1 MIEKKNLKDKMKETP
16 IRVESID
23 KENMIY
29 RCSDGNDYPLLEG
42 SENITVEELQK
53 CLDEAKNSVI
63 TLIENLGE

>member
-1 MIEKKNLKDKMKETP
+1 MIEKKNLTDKMKAAP

-23 KENMIY
+23 RENMIY

-53 CLDEAKNSVI
+53 CLDEAKSCII
-63 TLIENLGE
+63 TLIENLNE

>member
-1 MIEKKNLKDKMKETP
+1 MIERKNLTDKMKASS

-23 KENMIY
+23 RENMAY

-53 CLDEAKNSVI
+53 CLDKAKSSVI
-63 TLIENLGE
+63 TLIENLNE

>member
-1 MIEKKNLKDKMKETP
+1 MIEKKNLKDKMKETS

-29 RCSDGNDYPLLEG
+29 HCSDGNDYPLFDG
-42 SENITVEELQK
+42 CENISVEELQK

>member
-1 MIEKKNLKDKMKETP
+1 MIEKKNLTDKMKVAP

-23 KENMIY
+23 RENMIY

-53 CLDEAKNSVI
+53 CLDEAKSSII
-63 TLIENLGE
+63 TLIENLNE

>member
-1 MIEKKNLKDKMKETP
+1 MIEKKILKDKMKETP

-42 SENITVEELQK
+42 SENITIEELQK